1 MCQTTALLLTEQAS
15 FLATCL
21 NLDAVSDAVVWVC
34 IYSETVLSFFSVL
47 NLLKI
52 YFLTFE
58 IPERCS
64 AKFWGGGGEGF
75 GWLCY
80 CTLDLEVFSVVSG
93 KFLKHQ
99 QH

>member
-1 MCQTTALLLTEQAS
+1 M
-15 FLATCL
+15 
-21 NLDAVSDAVVWVC
+21 C

-64 AKFWGGGGEGF
+64 AKLGAGAGR
-75 GWLCY
+75 GWVGVWMAVLLH
-80 CTLDLEVFSVVSG
+80 TGSESVQCCEWQIS
-93 KFLKHQ
+93 
-99 QH
+99 